1 MNTRLETKFL
11 IFIAVL
17 LTGCT
22 SAPVKTP
29 DKTPDK
35 NSQYNSLEQAAS
47 LRQQGKWAAAINTL
61 QLGLSSHPDS
71 TVLKNTL
78 DSLQQAW
85 QQEKQTLYQQVLVS
99 ETEALLEQQ
108 QLLKNINENSST
120 DIKAKTGLLLKGIQL
135 KGNLKELNDCVNYQS
150 GHNLELARTCG
161 RLANRIEQTEDSKKK
176 YDEINDAYKQA
187 LKQSQQ
193 TRKQLSEKQLLKEAE
208 LQISKGQYLE
218 AHELLEEIL
227 QSSPDN
233 TRALQLFKQ
242 LDSTL
247 KGQAEILLSVGDQ
260 LYRDGKLEQAVTVW
274 QSLLKLTP
282 DNATVQAK
290 IERAGHV
297 LDKLQSLRKEQSD
310 TQTDSK

>member
-1 MNTRLETKFL
+1 MNTRLETKLL

-22 SAPVKTP
+22 STPV
-29 DKTPDK
+29 KTPDK
-35 NSQYNSLEQAAS
+35 NSQYNSLEQAAN
-47 LRQQGKWAAAINTL
+47 LRQQGKWAAAIRTL
-61 QLGLSSHPDS
+61 QQGLRVHPDS
-71 TVLKNTL
+71 TALKSTL

-85 QQEKQTLYQQVLVS
+85 EHEKQTLYQQVLIS
-99 ETEALLEQQ
+99 ETAALLEQQ
-108 QLLKNINENSST
+108 QLLNNIDENSST
-120 DIKAKTGLLLKGIQL
+120 DIKAKTGLLLKDIQL
-135 KGNLKELNDCVNYQS
+135 KGNLKALNDCVNYQS
-150 GHNLELARTCG
+150 KHNLELARTCG

-176 YDEINDAYKQA
+176 YDEINNAYKQA

-208 LQISKGQYLE
+208 RQISKGQYLE

-233 TRALQLFKQ
+233 TRALQLFEQ

-247 KGQAEILLSVGDQ
+247 KEQAEILFSVGDQ
-260 LYRDGKLEQAVTVW
+260 LYREGKLEQAVTVW

-282 DNATVQAK
+282 DNATVKAK
-290 IERAGHV
+290 IERAEHV
-297 LDKLQSLRKEQSD
+297 LDKLQSLRKEQSN
-310 TQTDSK
+310 TQTESK